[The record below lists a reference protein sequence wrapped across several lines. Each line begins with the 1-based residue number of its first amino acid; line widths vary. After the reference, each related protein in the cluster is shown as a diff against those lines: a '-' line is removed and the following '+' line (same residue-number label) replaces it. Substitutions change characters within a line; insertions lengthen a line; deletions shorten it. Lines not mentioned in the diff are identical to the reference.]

1 LISFRVEHLR
11 ETTSTSTLV
20 LERARK
26 GEPEGLVIMAEHQT
40 AGRGQPGRKW
50 ESPERKNLLTSILLR
65 PPIAPAKAPM
75 LTQIGCQAVAQT
87 LKSHYGILATCKR
100 PNDVMSDGKKIC
112 GILTEAITMGS
123 HLEAVVIGI
132 GLNVNADLNELPA
145 GATSMRIL
153 KTQNYEVH
161 NVLENLLGTLKEKL
175 TIFYR
180 ENHG

>member
-1 LISFRVEHLR
+1 VEHLR

-40 AGRGQPGRKW
+40 AGRGQSGHKW
-50 ESPERKNLLTSILLR
+50 ESPEGKNLLTSILLR

-87 LKSHYGILATCKR
+87 LETRYEILSTCKR
-100 PNDVMSDGKKIC
+100 PNDVMVDGKKIC
-112 GILTEAITMGS
+112 GILTEAITQGS

-132 GLNVNADLNELPA
+132 GLNVNTEIDELPA
-145 GATSMRIL
+145 EATSMRIT
-153 KTQNYEVH
+153 KVQTYEVQ
-161 NVLENLLGTLKEKL
+161 NVLKNLLGTLKDKL